1 MEQTKL
7 KSLLENAIKEIEK
20 NSDITIDEIIHKL
33 SLEIQ
38 TNKLI
43 TDVN

>member
-7 KSLLENAIKEIEK
+7 KSLLENLIKEIEK
-20 NSDITIDEIIHKL
+20 NSDLTIDEIIQKL
-33 SLEIQ
+33 SLEMQ
-38 TNKLI
+38 MNKLI